1 MEQIP
6 TLTSNL
12 DEEKPLKTINLETES
27 KSKEKYII
35 NIIGY
40 HSYMNIKI
48 KSLNKEFNKEY
59 EEKYSLDDI
68 KKISKYFSICESITE
83 VICSIEPNIKQSNII
98 EDKNIIKLIISLNHP
113 LCKEAIFEI
122 KEKIKIF
129 SSSELYYMISEL
141 RANNKNQ
148 QNIINNQQEI
158 INDLMKKINQLN
170 EKQEEMIKDFQNKI
184 NDLIKRVNILENK
197 IKEKEEN
204 EILNKKEI
212 KNKEE
217 KIKILEEELN
227 KYKPININNNINDNT
242 YNNFDIKFKKPIH
255 ILNYHKKRILCS
267 TILKDGRFAT
277 GSDDGSIIIYNNQT
291 FEPDIIIRDHF
302 GEVYCILQLSSGIL
316 ASCSKDKTIK
326 LFSINKY
333 EYNVIQTIK
342 IFKDIKYDYE
352 RYYIVKEIIELKNK
366 NLIFYS
372 PGEIYFFYKDN
383 NEYKIDYSFAIYIC
397 ANVFKSIIQTKD
409 NEICYNDKRNLCFY
423 DLIQR
428 KIITKIDDI
437 ATIDEKIITKICTK
451 IGVFANKDKINQCL
465 MCAGGAEDK
474 IDYAAHLDS
483 LIMMTK
489 DLLLVA
495 VKNKLKIINVKLYN
509 LIRIIDVP
517 GSGTINCIC
526 MLNDNML
533 LTADLYGRIIQW
545 KIEGDNLKLFSR
557 KELAHEDSINTL
569 LKIGNGLILS
579 GGKDVRIW

>member
-6 TLTSNL
+6 NLTSNL
-12 DEEKPLKTINLETES
+12 DEEKPLKTIKLETES
-27 KSKEKYII
+27 KSKEKYVI

-40 HSYMNIKI
+40 QSYMNIKI
-48 KSLNKEFNKEY
+48 KTLNREYNKEY

-98 EDKNIIKLIISLNHP
+98 EDKNIIKLNISLNHP
-113 LCKEAIFEI
+113 LCKEAILEI

-184 NDLIKRVNILENK
+184 NDLKKRVNILENK

-242 YNNFDIKFKKPIH
+242 YNNFNIAFKKPIH
-255 ILNYHKKRILCS
+255 ILDYHEKTITCS
-267 TILKDGRFAT
+267 TVLKDGRFAT
-277 GSDDGSIIIYNNQT
+277 GSNDRTIIIYNNQT
-291 FEPDIIIRDHF
+291 FEPDIIIRDHK

-316 ASCSKDKTIK
+316 ASCSNDKTIK
-326 LFSINKY
+326 LFDIINRY
-333 EYNVIQTIK
+333 EYNVIQTIEYM
-342 IFKDIKYDYE
+342 KYYNGLDH
-352 RYYIVKEIIELKNK
+352 RNHTVRKIIELKNK
-366 NLIFYS
+366 NLIFCS
-372 PGEIYFFYKDN
+372 MKQIYFFYKGN
-383 NEYKIDYSFAIYIC
+383 NEYKIDYSFAVNDGCYGR
-397 ANVFKSIIQTKD
+397 VIQTKD
-409 NEICYNDKRNLCFY
+409 NEICYNVEKNLCFY

-428 KIITKIDDI
+428 KIITKIDY
-437 ATIDEKIITKICTK
+437 ATPL
-451 IGVFANKDKINQCL
+451 N
-465 MCAGGAEDK
+465 
-474 IDYAAHLDS
+474 
-483 LIMMTK
+483 MMTK

-495 VKNKLKIINVKLYN
+495 VENKLKIINVKLYN

-517 GSGTINCIC
+517 GSGTIYCIC
-526 MLNDNML
+526 MLNDNIL
-533 LTADLYGRIIQW
+533 LTADYYGRIIQW
-545 KIEGDNLKLFSR
+545 KIEGDNLKLFSI
-557 KELAHEDSINTL
+557 KELAHKGAICTL

-579 GGKDVRIW
+579 GGNDVRIW

>member
-1 MEQIP
+1 MEQISSSQLNIK
-6 TLTSNL
+6 TVEIKEGENKYKCQIQIIKNFIQVSLYIDNI
-12 DEEKPLKTINLETES
+12 LKSQGNIHISKIQYQIYALADYTINEIFE
-27 KSKEKYII
+27 EI
-35 NIIGY
+35 NI
-40 HSYMNIKI
+40 
-48 KSLNKEFNKEY
+48 LNNDNF
-59 EEKYSLDDI
+59 
-68 KKISKYFSICESITE
+68 
-83 VICSIEPNIKQSNII
+83 
-98 EDKNIIKLIISLNHP
+98 NIIKDNNNKYKL
-113 LCKEAIFEI
+113 
-122 KEKIKIF
+122 KIKFIILRKNKY
-129 SSSELYYMISEL
+129 LYIDLIE
-141 RANNKNQ
+141 NE
-148 QNIINNQQEI
+148 QNINN
-158 INDLMKKINQLN
+158 
-170 EKQEEMIKDFQNKI
+170 
-184 NDLIKRVNILENK
+184 NDLINTITEL
-197 IKEKEEN
+197 KE
-204 EILNKKEI
+204 II
-212 KNKEE
+212 KNKDQ
-217 KIKILEEELN
+217 KIKLLEDELN
-227 KYKPININNNINDNT
+227 KYKSINNNNNDNT
-242 YNNFDIKFKKPIH
+242 YNNFNIIFKKPIH
-255 ILNYHKKRILCS
+255 ILNYHKKKITCS
-267 TILKDGRFAT
+267 TVLKDGRFAT

-342 IFKDIKYDYE
+342 IIKDFGGGYYE

-409 NEICYNDKRNLCFY
+409 NEICYNDKKNLCFY
-423 DLIQR
+423 DIIQR

-451 IGVFANKDKINQCL
+451 IGVFANKDKKNQCL
-465 MCAGGAEDK
+465 MCAENAEDK

-579 GGKDVRIW
+579 GGNDVRIW

>member
-40 HSYMNIKI
+40 HSYMYIKI
-48 KSLNKEFNKEY
+48 KTLNKEYNKEY

-98 EDKNIIKLIISLNHP
+98 EDKNIIKLNISLNHP

-141 RANNKNQ
+141 RSNNKNQ

-291 FEPDIIIRDHF
+291 FEPDIIIRDHT
-302 GEVYCILQLSSGIL
+302 GDVYCILQLSSGIL

-342 IFKDIKYDYE
+342 IIKDIKNNYYE

-366 NLIFYS
+366 NLLFYS
-372 PGEIYFFYKDN
+372 PGEIYFFYKDK
-383 NEYKIDYSFAIYIC
+383 NEYKIDYSFAINIC
-397 ANVFKSIIQTKD
+397 EYVIKSVIQTKD
-409 NEICYNDKRNLCFY
+409 NEICYNDKKNLCFY
-423 DLIQR
+423 DFIQR

-437 ATIDEKIITKICTK
+437 ATIDTEIITKICTK
-451 IGVFANKDKINQCL
+451 IGDFANKDKEIGCTVI
-465 MCAGGAEDK
+465 CAKDK
-474 IDYAAHLDS
+474 IDYTAHLDS

-495 VKNKLKIINVKLYN
+495 VRNKLKIINVKLHN

-517 GSGTINCIC
+517 GSRAINCIC
-526 MLNDNML
+526 TLNDNTL
-533 LTADLYGRIIQW
+533 LTADKYGRIIQW

-569 LKIGNGLILS
+569 LKIGNCLILS
-579 GGKDVRIW
+579 GGNDVRIW

>member
-1 MEQIP
+1 
-6 TLTSNL
+6 
-12 DEEKPLKTINLETES
+12 
-27 KSKEKYII
+27 
-35 NIIGY
+35 
-40 HSYMNIKI
+40 
-48 KSLNKEFNKEY
+48 
-59 EEKYSLDDI
+59 
-68 KKISKYFSICESITE
+68 
-83 VICSIEPNIKQSNII
+83 
-98 EDKNIIKLIISLNHP
+98 
-113 LCKEAIFEI
+113 
-122 KEKIKIF
+122 
-129 SSSELYYMISEL
+129 MISEL

-184 NDLIKRVNILENK
+184 NDLKKRVNILENK

-242 YNNFDIKFKKPIH
+242 YNNFNIAFKKPIH
-255 ILNYHKKRILCS
+255 ILNYHKQRISCS
-267 TILKDGRFAT
+267 TVLKDGRFAI
-277 GSDDGSIIIYNNQT
+277 GFDDGSIIIYNNQT
-291 FEPDIIIRDHF
+291 FEPDIIIRDHTDY
-302 GEVYCILQLSSGIL
+302 VYCILQLSSGIL

-333 EYNVIQTIK
+333 EYNVIKTIE
-342 IFKDIKYDYE
+342 IIKDKLKNKYYDE

-366 NLIFYS
+366 NLLFYS

-383 NEYKIDYSFAIYIC
+383 NEYKIDHSFAINICEYEYEYEYIYEY
-397 ANVFKSIIQTKD
+397 VIKSVIQTKD
-409 NEICYNDKRNLCFY
+409 NEICYNDKKNLCFY

-437 ATIDEKIITKICTK
+437 ATIDKEIITKICTK
-451 IGVFANKDKINQCL
+451 IGDFDDVDKEEYDEKEMIS
-465 MCAGGAEDK
+465 DK
-474 IDYAAHLDS
+474 IDYTAHLDS

-495 VKNKLKIINVKLYN
+495 VENKLKIINVKLYN
-509 LIRIIDVP
+509 LIKIIDVP
-517 GSGTINCIC
+517 GSSTINCIC

-533 LTADLYGRIIQW
+533 LTADEYGRIIQW
-545 KIEGDNLKLFSR
+545 KIEGDNLKLFSK
-557 KELAHEDSINTL
+557 KELAHKGAICTL

-579 GGKDVRIW
+579 GGNDVRIW